1 MYIAGFGTGIIAG
14 FGLLLFI
21 LILWN
26 QEKIST
32 YDSMGIAFVF
42 GVISGYMICAAVV
55 YFTILE
61 RLKIIEKNIKLKN
74 NDIDDEHKRRNQK
87 IKTEN

>member
-1 MYIAGFGTGIIAG
+1 MNEIVREPMKLKWKMYIAGFGTGIIAG
-14 FGLLLFI
+14 FGLVLFI

-42 GVISGYMICAAVV
+42 GVVGGYMICTAVA
-55 YFTILE
+55 YFTLLD
-61 RLKIIEKNIKLKN
+61 RLKIIEKDIKSRK
-74 NDIDDEHKRRNQK
+74 Q
-87 IKTEN
+87 